1 MYPVEYARWLLNP
14 LRYLMMPPGRIA
26 RRLQLPSTDR
36 VLEVGCGPGFFSPP
50 IARRLD
56 AGHLALFDAQAP
68 MLEMARQ
75 RMAKQRLANF
85 TSICGS
91 ADTLPFGNAAFDL
104 VFMITELARPF
115 GPDVQL
121 QQASHAGA
129 VNRKNFPAGKS

>member
-1 MYPVEYARWLLNP
+1 MTPPPATPWQRLTGPGRYPVEYARWLLNP
-14 LRYLMMPPGRIA
+14 LRCLIMPPGQIA
-26 RRLQLPSTDR
+26 RCLQLRSTDR

-91 ADTLPFGNAAFDL
+91 ADSLPFG
-104 VFMITELARPF
+104 
-115 GPDVQL
+115 
-121 QQASHAGA
+121 S
-129 VNRKNFPAGKS
+129 